1 MYVLSHGSFLSLCYL
16 CCGADASWAFK
27 SINPCKPCSK
37 AYSLGAD
44 TCAASET
51 FLLSSSTADT
61 GTEIRILGSL
71 QNEPANPSSYR
82 EEPHTEPL
90 NETISRPSKKKYM
103 FAASPYSYPA
113 RQVHEE
119 LPNQAVYA
127 LEAQGTPSKSSVHTD
142 KVEDRFG
149 NGKVIV
155 GSKQKV
161 GNVVVPSI
169 IEQERTKSLDQ
180 AMDEQQAGEIPNNMV
195 HADKVQA
202 DFAKRS
208 RKWQNEC
215 QM

>member
-1 MYVLSHGSFLSLCYL
+1 
-16 CCGADASWAFK
+16 
-27 SINPCKPCSK
+27 
-37 AYSLGAD
+37 
-44 TCAASET
+44 
-51 FLLSSSTADT
+51 
-61 GTEIRILGSL
+61 
-71 QNEPANPSSYR
+71 
-82 EEPHTEPL
+82 
-90 NETISRPSKKKYM
+90 M

-127 LEAQGTPSKSSVHTD
+127 LEPQGTPSKSSVHTD